1 MCTYK
6 MNTLKNLEDFSLRD
20 VVITDGYYA
29 TVSQKDIDFLKTF
42 DADRLLARFRETAGV
57 DTRGVGPYNG
67 WENSYIG
74 GHTLGHYLTACA
86 QAYLTASNE
95 SDRR

>member
-1 MCTYK
+1 MCTDK

-42 DADRLLARFRETAGV
+42 DILLFTDFFRIYDLFKIFCIRLLDGGGN
-57 DTRGVGPYNG
+57 RG
-67 WENSYIG
+67 
-74 GHTLGHYLTACA
+74 TLNLQIKA
-86 QAYLTASNE
+86 N
-95 SDRR
+95 